1 MRLEKKNY
9 SVFKNII
16 FTHKYILQEYRSRYW
31 AGAVII
37 ILCNI
42 FTTFMLILLPAYAV
56 KLLTEEISISQILLK
71 LTYYCLVLYSITI
84 FYKRLVQ
91 SSDNTVNKKR
101 MFKCQDYYDHI
112 MITNYQNLDIS
123 ESREILDAGLDSY
136 MDAFNIGFTHMIVDF
151 RNFIQS
157 VLGLIVYCIFIARV
171 NIWISLI
178 LIAISSFSIIVNLLN
193 EKWINKNKEKWFK
206 FDTKLKYLSTQSTSL
221 KNAKDIRLYSMKN
234 WFMDTSEYLIS
245 LRQNW
250 LEKELRIYYLV
261 NVSERILTAIKYAIA
276 YFVVFNKVKNG
287 LEISQFIMVIG
298 LILGVNNWVT
308 SIFDNIKYL
317 QLNNTTVNN
326 SRTAI
331 EIDDVKLEN
340 SISNDLDLYN
350 HITEEKTYELRFENV
365 SFAFPGE
372 TTKIFDNFNLT
383 IGKGEK
389 LALVGVNGAGKT
401 TLVKLMCG
409 LYKPTEGKIY
419 LDGVDI
425 STYKREDYFKVFS
438 IVFQDFQV
446 LALSMAENISC
457 CIKEKTDYNKVDKC
471 IELSGLKDK
480 VDKLK
485 NGVHTT
491 MLKEL
496 DDEGAILSGGET
508 QKLMLAR
515 CLYKNSP
522 IMILDEPTSALDA
535 LAESEMYEKYSSL
548 IDGKT
553 SVFIS
558 HRLSSTKFCDRI
570 IMLEH
575 GKIIEEG
582 THYNLLK
589 NNGEYAK
596 MFNIQSSYY
605 QEEVPEIV
613 C

>member
-1 MRLEKKNY
+1 MEKKNY